1 MNIDK
6 LTPGDIPD
14 KVNVF
19 IEISDGSSVKYEIDK
34 ESGVLFAD
42 RFVHGALFYPV
53 NYGFIPG
60 THAEDGDC
68 VDVLVL
74 ASYALHPGTVVKCRI
89 LGLLEM
95 EDEEGIDTK
104 IIAVPTAKIDPFM
117 AEVTCIEDIPAMKKA
132 QIKNFFDR
140 YKRPRGREMGQNQ
153 RIPRKGRGYQGNRTI
168 IITLLWMILEK
179 IHQ

>member
-1 MNIDK
+1 MSNSSN
-6 LTPGDIPD
+6 LSNLGPGELPD
-14 KVNVF
+14 KVNVY
-19 IEISDGSSVKYEIDK
+19 IEIPDGSSVKYELDK
-34 ESGVLFAD
+34 ESGLLFAD
-42 RFVHGALFYPV
+42 RFVHGALFYPI

-68 VDVLVL
+68 VDVLVI

-104 IIAVPTAKIDPFM
+104 IIAVPTVKIDPFM
-117 AEVTCIEDIPAMKKA
+117 AEIQSIDDIPTMKKE

-140 YKRPRGREMGQNQ
+140 YKD
-153 RIPRKGRGYQGNRTI
+153 
-168 IITLLWMILEK
+168 LEPNK
-179 IHQ
+179 WVKTRDFLGKDEAIKAIEAGIK

>member
-1 MNIDK
+1 MDISK
-6 LTPGDIPD
+6 LGAGEIPE

-19 IEISDGSSVKYEIDK
+19 IEIPAGASMKYELDK

-42 RFVHGALFYPV
+42 RLVPTSMVYPI

-60 THAEDGDC
+60 THAEDGDA

-74 ASYALHPGTVVKCRI
+74 STQPFGYGTAVKCRI

-104 IIAVPTAKIDPFM
+104 IIAVPIAKVDAFM
-117 AEVTCIEDIPAMKKA
+117 ADINSIDDIPAVKKE
-132 QIKNFFDR
+132 QIKHFFDH
-140 YKRPRGREMGQNQ
+140 YKD
-153 RIPRKGRGYQGNRTI
+153 
-168 IITLLWMILEK
+168 LEPNK
-179 IHQ
+179 WVKTRNFLGKDAAIEAIKKSME